1 MADAEMLED
10 IRDYDAAT
18 QAIEDGEE
26 LVPSEVVYALL
37 EGANPIRVWREY
49 RGLTQG
55 ALASATGISTAYL
68 SQLETGKR
76 TGTAEVLRTIASIL
90 DVNVD
95 DLIP

>member
-10 IRDYDAAT
+10 IHDYDAAV
-18 QAIEDGEE
+18 QALKDGEE

-55 ALASATGISTAYL
+55 ALASATESALPICRNWKPANAPARPRYSERLLRYWMSTWM
-68 SQLETGKR
+68 T
-76 TGTAEVLRTIASIL
+76 
-90 DVNVD
+90 
-95 DLIP
+95 